1 MAKQVPSKL
10 NLWNVLKSVRKGVV
24 LNTTANAMNKRKFLI
39 ALPSF
44 PCKKNFN
51 HETILVS
58 AKDEADAID
67 LVFHLR
73 PDTRHIGKIK
83 EVNY

>member
-1 MAKQVPSKL
+1 
-10 NLWNVLKSVRKGVV
+10 
-24 LNTTANAMNKRKFLI
+24 MNKRKFLI

-51 HETILVS
+51 HKTILVS